1 MKWLFSILL
10 ILLVAILLGLYA
22 YQDPGY
28 VLIARGLQT
37 TELSLTLF
45 VIILVVS
52 FALLYFALQLFFGL
66 WGMPGSLRR
75 WRQRQRRE
83 RAWRETNRGLIELAQ
98 GQWEKAERFLI
109 RHAFDSA
116 TPLINYLS
124 AARAAQK
131 QNRPDKRD
139 EYLALA
145 HQHMANASFAVEL
158 TQAELQLVHG
168 QLPQA
173 MAILLRL
180 HATSPKHPHVLYL
193 LARLYEL
200 MRNWAELKQLLPALR
215 KRTVYPAEALNQLE
229 QRVYR
234 ELLTIATQR
243 GNSDELVAQWK
254 DLPRAQQHDP
264 DMTRHY
270 VRCLLT
276 LEKSDQAE
284 VVLRDVLRHGF
295 DSDLVYLYGLI
306 TVKDKDKQLAAA
318 ETWLAGNETNP
329 VLLLTL
335 GRLCTRNRLW
345 GKARSYLDASVGTQ
359 ARSDTYYELGQLME
373 KINQPG
379 QAADYYRQGLLLAH
393 EEKLDDALTVTP
405 TAIATLPMIV

>member
-10 ILLVAILLGLYA
+10 ILLIAIMLGLYA

-28 VLIARGLQT
+28 VLIARGQQT
-37 TELSLTLF
+37 AELSLTLF
-45 VIILVVS
+45 VILIVVG

-75 WRQRQRRE
+75 WRLRQRRE

-158 TQAELQLVHG
+158 TQAELQLTHG
-168 QLPQA
+168 QLPQSLV
-173 MAILLRL
+173 ILLRL
-180 HATSPKHPHVLYL
+180 HAASPKHPHVLYL

-200 MRNWAELKQLLPALR
+200 LRNWAELKQILPALR
-215 KRTVYPAEALNQLE
+215 KRAVYSLEALNQLE
-229 QRVYR
+229 QKVYR

-243 GNSDELVAQWK
+243 GKPDELAAQWK
-254 DLPRAQQHDP
+254 DLPRAQQQNP
-264 DMTRHY
+264 DMARHY

-276 LEKSDQAE
+276 LEQTDQAE
-284 VVLRDVLRHGF
+284 VTLRDTLRHGF
-295 DSDLVYLYGLI
+295 DNDLVYLYGLI

-318 ETWLAGNETNP
+318 ETWLSGNENNP
-329 VLLLTL
+329 VLLLSL

-345 GKARSYLDASVGTQ
+345 GKARAYLDASVSIQ

-379 QAADYYRQGLLLAH
+379 HAADYYRQGLLLAH

-405 TAIATLPMIV
+405 IAPAMLPMLV

>member
-10 ILLVAILLGLYA
+10 LLMIAVMLGLYA

-28 VLIARGLQT
+28 VLIARGHNTL
-37 TELSLTLF
+37 ELSLTLF
-45 VIILVVS
+45 VIIFVVG
-52 FALLYFALQLFFGL
+52 FALLYFSLQLFFGL
-66 WGMPGSLRR
+66 WGMPGSMRR
-75 WRQRQRRE
+75 WRVRQRRE
-83 RAWRETNRGLIELAQ
+83 RAARETNRGLIELAQ

-109 RHAFDSA
+109 RHAFDST

-139 EYLALA
+139 EYLILA

-158 TQAELQLVHG
+158 TQAELQLAHG
-168 QLPQA
+168 QLPQSL
-173 MAILLRL
+173 AILLRL

-200 MRNWAELKQLLPALR
+200 MRNWSELKQLLPALR
-215 KRTVYPAEALNQLE
+215 KRAVYPVEILNQLV
-229 QRVYR
+229 QKVYR
-234 ELLTIATQR
+234 ELLTITTQH
-243 GNSDELVAQWK
+243 GNVEELAAQWK
-254 DLPRAQQHDP
+254 ELPRTQQQDP
-264 DMTRHY
+264 DMARHY

-276 LEKSDQAE
+276 LEQTDLAE
-284 VVLRDVLRHGF
+284 VVLRNVLRQGF
-295 DSDLVYLYGLI
+295 DNDLVYLYGLI
-306 TVKDKDKQLAAA
+306 TVKDKDKQLATA
-318 ETWLAGNETNP
+318 ETWLSGNETNS

-335 GRLCTRNRLW
+335 GRLCIRSRLW
-345 GKARSYLDASVGTQ
+345 GKARAYLDASIGTQ

-373 KINQPG
+373 KINQPE
-379 QAADYYRQGLLLAH
+379 QAVEYYRQGLLLAH

-405 TAIATLPMIV
+405 IAPTVLPMLV